1 MLLVQDGDI
10 RGLRF
15 PFVMEWEAAGTGC
28 IRMDFAFS
36 LCLEHSCSFG
46 NSPGAFS
53 FGALEWCIKAARPSP
68 GAGQGQ
74 EEQPLSPE
82 GGKSC
87 SSPALGWDIPGLRLP
102 AAHPGQHPH
111 SPLWLPC
118 WPRHLRVLGRLHH
131 RAVHRFQPWCKSR
144 GASSAQEQIAVLFM
158 RTYAGPTYSQGF
170 DLSLAAVRIRKSGL
184 VQWHGSSSADGQQ
197 GKGDCQ
203 LLPLGWWFYIPSEEE
218 KIFVEIAVLRN

>member
-10 RGLRF
+10 RGLGL

-36 LCLEHSCSFG
+36 LCLEHNCSFG

-53 FGALEWCIKAARPSP
+53 FGALEWYIKAARPSP

-87 SSPALGWDIPGLRLP
+87 SSPALGWDIPGLCLP
-102 AAHPGQHPH
+102 AAHPGQHP
-111 SPLWLPC
+111 SFPS
-118 WPRHLRVLGRLHH
+118 
-131 RAVHRFQPWCKSR
+131 Q
-144 GASSAQEQIAVLFM
+144 ASL
-158 RTYAGPTYSQGF
+158 
-170 DLSLAAVRIRKSGL
+170 LATAS
-184 VQWHGSSSADGQQ
+184 GSSGQAPPQ
-197 GKGDCQ
+197 SCTSV
-203 LLPLGWWFYIPSEEE
+203 PAM
-218 KIFVEIAVLRN
+218 V

>member
-10 RGLRF
+10 RDLGL

-36 LCLEHSCSFG
+36 LCLEHNCSFG

-53 FGALEWCIKAARPSP
+53 FGALEWYIKAARPSP

-74 EEQPLSPE
+74 EDRREVSH
-82 GGKSC
+82 
-87 SSPALGWDIPGLRLP
+87 
-102 AAHPGQHPH
+102 AHPQLWAGTFLGSACPLPTQASTPR

-118 WPRHLRVLGRLHH
+118 WPRHLGVLGRLHP

-144 GASSAQEQIAVLFM
+144 AASSAQEQIAVLFM
-158 RTYAGPTYSQGF
+158 RTYAGPAYSQGF
-170 DLSLAAVRIRKSGL
+170 DLSLASVRIRKSGL
-184 VQWHGSSSADGQQ
+184 VQWHSSSSADGQQ
-197 GKGDCQ
+197 GRGDCQ
-203 LLPLGWWFYIPSEEE
+203 LLPLGWWVYIPSEEE
-218 KIFVEIAVLRN
+218 KIFVEIGVLRN